1 MSRVRRSAASTSASV
16 PLGRGRDR
24 HGRGIR
30 SSVTGPYLPPLQSRV
45 DAFDMTLASTVDYL
59 RSVWPDQLSDVTFEV
74 AAGPASALPGI
85 GVERWAVN
93 AAERRVVF
101 YRLPIQRL
109 TRLHRNDDLH
119 RRMVIESCVFRAIA
133 ELLGKDPWDLA
144 PDRFRHF

>member
-1 MSRVRRSAASTSASV
+1 MSRSRRSAAPPPAPMQRGS
-16 PLGRGRDR
+16 GRDR

-30 SSVTGPYLPPLQSRV
+30 SSATGPFLPPLNTRI
-45 DAFDMTLASTVDYL
+45 DLFDMTVASTVDYL
-59 RSVWPDQLSDVTFEV
+59 RSVWPDQLADVAFEV
-74 AAGPASALPGI
+74 AAGPYSVVPGV
-85 GVERWAVN
+85 GVERWAVQ
-93 AAERRVVF
+93 AAERRIVF

>member
-1 MSRVRRSAASTSASV
+1 MSRVRRSAASTPAPV
-16 PLGRGRDR
+16 QRGRGRDR

-30 SSVTGPYLPPLQSRV
+30 SSAAGPYLPPLQTRI
-45 DAFDMTLASTVDYL
+45 DTFDMTVVSTVDYL

-74 AAGPASALPGI
+74 AAGPASVLPGI
-85 GVERWAVN
+85 GVERWDVS

>member
-1 MSRVRRSAASTSASV
+1 MSRPRRSATPAPAPTSR
-16 PLGRGRDR
+16 GRGRDR

-30 SSVTGPYLPPLQSRV
+30 SSATGPYLPPLHTRIDQ
-45 DAFDMTLASTVDYL
+45 FDTTVASTVDYL
-59 RSVWPDQLSDVTFEV
+59 RSVWPDQLSDVRFEV
-74 AAGPASALPGI
+74 AAGPSSVLPGV
-85 GVERWAVN
+85 GVERWTVYP
-93 AAERRVVF
+93 AERRVVF

-144 PDRFRHF
+144 PDRHRHF